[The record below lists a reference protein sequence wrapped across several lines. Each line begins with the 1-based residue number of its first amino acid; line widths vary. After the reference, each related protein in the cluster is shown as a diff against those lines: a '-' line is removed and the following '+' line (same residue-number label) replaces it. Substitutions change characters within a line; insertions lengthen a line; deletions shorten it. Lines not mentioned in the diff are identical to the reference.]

1 MRAGTTCVRKLTVE
15 TESRISVGSNSREF
29 IEEIFADRDV
39 SDIVFVTA
47 NPQYADYKLEERIGD
62 LNPFHVLFDLYN
74 TDWDEELET
83 VRTEK
88 VTKKC

>member
-47 NPQYADYKLEERIGD
+47 NPHTPITNSRKESEI
-62 LNPFHVLFDLYN
+62 
-74 TDWDEELET
+74 
-83 VRTEK
+83 
-88 VTKKC
+88 